1 MSRLKALIEQQ
12 PDLTLDEVIC
22 AMRKHKVPSSR
33 TAVWRFFQRHKITFK
48 KSPNLFAPAYAR
60 EGRGASF
67 NPLCTCMRACA
78 RGAVRSSLRSRRS
91 RRRRFAGAVAPCE
104 QPHHEAGHT
113 TAPDHIR
120 FPLASTGVFHTRLTH
135 LNIANICAKSRT
147 ASQKIIPLLSAQ
159 AEFFRR
165 LNSP

>member
-1 MSRLKALIEQQ
+1 VRSTM
-12 PDLTLDEVIC
+12 
-22 AMRKHKVPSSR
+22 SSR
-33 TAVWRFFQRHKITFK
+33 SAIHFRD
-48 KSPNLFAPAYAR
+48 SAS
-60 EGRGASF
+60 GRSG
-67 NPLCTCMRACA
+67 P
-78 RGAVRSSLRSRRS
+78 
-91 RRRRFAGAVAPCE
+91 APCE

>member
-91 RRRRFAGAVAPCE
+91 RRRRFAGAVAV
-104 QPHHEAGHT
+104 AG
-113 TAPDHIR
+113 AVDDVVAVGDSFPR
-120 FPLASTGVFHTRLTH
+120 FRFGAIGARAV
-135 LNIANICAKSRT
+135 
-147 ASQKIIPLLSAQ
+147 
-159 AEFFRR
+159 
-165 LNSP
+165 